1 MSAAIYNTVSATV
14 NVNSYNFKANGQT
27 LKFKGFMTLYV
38 ESLDN
43 EQEESDENIPELIIG
58 QEVIKEKLDPKQSFT
73 EPPPRYTEASL
84 VKSFRRKRD
93 RKTKYIFAYNYYYFR
108 KTLYT
113 KRAKTIGANRTWKSS
128 KYNTYRKFYR
138 YYKCRIYC

>member
-84 VKSFRRKRD
+84 VKALEEKGIGRPSTYSPTITTILERH
-93 RKTKYIFAYNYYYFR
+93 YIQ
-108 KTLYT
+108 
-113 KRAKTIGANRTWKSS
+113 KS
-128 KYNTYRKFYR
+128 KNNWCQQNLEK
-138 YYKCRIYC
+138 